1 MDYENTV
8 PISALN
14 QYDYCPRRC
23 WWIHVAGEFADNRY
37 TVEGGLIHERVH
49 QSIRTKRGELL
60 QLRRVYVY
68 SKRYGLSGFADL
80 VEEKWGEIYPVEYK
94 RGRRGDW
101 KNDQLQ
107 LCAQALCLEEM
118 LHCKIERGF
127 IYYAASQRRQEVVFD
142 EKLQEYTVETI
153 AQVHTLLAD
162 PLEREPEALY
172 TRRCRGCSLYPI
184 CLPREVQ
191 TLKTYCGP
199 EEEEVP

>member
-14 QYDYCPRRC
+14 QYDYSPRRC

-37 TVEGGLIHERVH
+37 TVEGGLLHERVH
-49 QSIRTKRGELL
+49 QSIRTKRGEFL

-68 SKRYGLSGFADL
+68 SNRYGLSGFADV
-80 VEEKWGEIYPVEYK
+80 VEERAGKVYPVEYK